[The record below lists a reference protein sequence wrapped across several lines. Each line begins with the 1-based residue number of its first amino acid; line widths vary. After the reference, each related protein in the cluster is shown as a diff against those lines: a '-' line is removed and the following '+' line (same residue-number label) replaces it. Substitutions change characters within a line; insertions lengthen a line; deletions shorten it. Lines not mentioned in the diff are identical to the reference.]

1 MTSSILGQADLA
13 LPGERTVVDLVG
25 MGDGR
30 VATSVVHE
38 VSGDEIVMTMPE
50 DSAHHPVR
58 PESGA
63 RLELVW
69 KEPEGLLALPV
80 EVIGI
85 ESADPSQL
93 RVRRTGPAVP
103 GQRRDAVR
111 APLVLPVQLTRGR
124 EQLTGLTLDISEGGL
139 RCVLDGPTEPT
150 TSAADADAVDP
161 AEKLA
166 VGEEVAVVVTLDNA
180 VVEGRAVLV
189 RRHGREDG
197 RSQLSLRFVELPE
210 VTQDLI
216 RRQVFASLR
225 DLRLRGLI

>member
-1 MTSSILGQADLA
+1 MTSSVLGEADLA
-13 LPGERTVVDLVG
+13 FPGERTVVDLVG
-25 MGDGR
+25 MGHGR
-30 VATSVVHE
+30 AATSVVTE
-38 VSGDEIVMTMPE
+38 VSGDEIGMTMPE
-50 DSAHHPVR
+50 DSAHHQVR
-58 PESGA
+58 PEFGA

-69 KEPEGLLALPV
+69 KEAEGLLALPV
-80 EVIGI
+80 EVIGM
-85 ESADPSQL
+85 ELAAPSQL

-111 APLVLPVQLTRGR
+111 APLVLPVQLTRGQ

-139 RCVLDGPTEPT
+139 RCVLDARPEQT
-150 TSAADADAVDP
+150 TSPAAAVAVDP

-166 VGEEVAVVVTLDNA
+166 VGEEVAVVVTQDNA
-180 VVEGRAVLV
+180 VVEGRAVVV
-189 RRHGREDG
+189 RRHDREDG

-216 RRQVFASLR
+216 RRQVFAGLR